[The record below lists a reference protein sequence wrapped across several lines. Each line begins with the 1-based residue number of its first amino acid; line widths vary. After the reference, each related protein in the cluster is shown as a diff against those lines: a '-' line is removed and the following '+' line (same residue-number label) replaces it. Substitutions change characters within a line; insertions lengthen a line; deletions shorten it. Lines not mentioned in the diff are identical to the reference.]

1 MQVYF
6 LCYTTACAFRRILAQ
21 KISIQNNLA
30 STVLTRLPEF
40 SLWGLLATNF
50 DHTSSE
56 SDGELKRPPGGG
68 TQRAKEETEEES
80 GGGRG
85 TSGRDQH
92 RGNSDE
98 EESEKEA
105 AG

>member
-30 STVLTRLPEF
+30 STVLTRLH
-40 SLWGLLATNF
+40 LWGLLATNF

-68 TQRAKEETEEES
+68 TQRAKEETEEEEES

-105 AG
+105 TG